1 MHLNQETIVVRKDKT
16 GSLEL
21 SVSEVAADEDSAK
34 IKIPL
39 RVIGQKQVWQESA
52 SELG

>member
-34 IKIPL
+34 IEIPL
-39 RVIGQKQVWQESA
+39 RESSDESKHGRRA
-52 SELG
+52 LRS

>member
-16 GSLEL
+16 GSSEL

-34 IKIPL
+34 IEIPL
-39 RVIGQKQVWQESA
+39 RESSDESKYGRRA
-52 SELG
+52 LRS